1 MGTVWLANYV
11 TEKSLLTFDHQN
23 RAKIRKKIFI
33 CNCRAKMAAC
43 FKLSS
48 LAKRGSYRGILVM
61 RDWLILFSV
70 KREFRKL
77 FFVTRDLKVLSD
89 P

>member
-1 MGTVWLANYV
+1 M
-11 TEKSLLTFDHQN
+11 
-23 RAKIRKKIFI
+23 
-33 CNCRAKMAAC
+33 
-43 FKLSS
+43 
-48 LAKRGSYRGILVM
+48 M
-61 RDWLILFSV
+61 RDQLILFFV